1 MQPIPKVNIIDH
13 VSREF
18 CMTKSDW
25 LQLAV
30 DCITVANLED
40 DCISIKKA
48 KMSLTYEMEWQRQK
62 EGKR

>member
-1 MQPIPKVNIIDH
+1 MQPIPKVSKIDH
-13 VSREF
+13 IDREF
-18 CMTKSDW
+18 SMSTSDW

-30 DCITVANLED
+30 DCITSTHLED
-40 DCISIKKA
+40 DNISIKKA